1 MREGREKRH
10 MTFFSV
16 VTAAIEK
23 ILHHLLKIRV
33 STGASEALAA
43 IQAPFSGFFSC
54 LGVF

>member
-54 LGVF
+54 LCVF